1 MPSQV
6 PTMLA
11 IDTDIDTHRPIGY
24 LFRIGLADMYDQPGA
39 ATITFVLNVPGFGI
53 IENSYLCAFL
63 LMLTVILFEDDI
75 LLVRDG

>member
-1 MPSQV
+1 M
-6 PTMLA
+6 
-11 IDTDIDTHRPIGY
+11 Y
-24 LFRIGLADMYDQPGA
+24 L
-39 ATITFVLNVPGFGI
+39 VGI